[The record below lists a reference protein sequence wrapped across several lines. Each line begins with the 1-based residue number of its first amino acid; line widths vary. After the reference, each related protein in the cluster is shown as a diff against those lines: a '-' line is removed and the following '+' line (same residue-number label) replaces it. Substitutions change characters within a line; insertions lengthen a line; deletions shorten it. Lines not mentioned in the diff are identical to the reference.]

1 MHTNDAA
8 TRQNAA
14 TVYRHLFDNA
24 VEGIFL
30 TTPDGRYLDV
40 NPALARIYGFTST
53 NDLVAHFKDIKRQL
67 YVEPKRRD
75 EFVRLLERDDK
86 VIGFESRVRKK
97 DGEVIWITENARAVY
112 GDNGLVSYYEGTVM
126 DITDRKRTESDL
138 EVQRAYFSQLFANS
152 PQAIVIID
160 TRRNVVNC
168 NRGFEKLFGYRAV
181 DIIGFGMRALIV
193 PEELLAECETL
204 RNAILAGETVQCETG
219 RRHRDGTLIPVDMI
233 GFPIRVGGTINGII
247 YIYQDISE
255 RKSFEAQ
262 ITHQAFHDA
271 LTGLPNRTLFGERL
285 ERALERSRRRP
296 ELFYAV
302 LMIDLNKFKAVND
315 HLGHAAGDQLL
326 IEVGKRLSGCVRAV
340 DTVARL
346 GGDEFAIILEEFSTA
361 TEVRKVTRRMHT
373 ILCRPFSL
381 LGNDVTPGA
390 SIGIVPRIDGYT
402 SAEDVLRD
410 ADIAMYKAKQQGK
423 GMVLFDKRMHQ
434 ELVESINLEAE
445 LRELLTKNNCAD
457 LTLHYQPIVNV
468 ADERLVGFEA
478 LIRWD
483 HPLRGMIPPD
493 RFIPLAEETGLIVDL
508 GKWVI
513 SEACSQLKKWQESL
527 IAARDLTMSVNVS
540 CRQFVK
546 PGLVEHVAEML
557 QQNRLTPSCLKIEVT
572 ESVLMH
578 DVSRT
583 VTELNRLR
591 GLGVQIAIDD
601 FGTGYS
607 SLSYL
612 RRMPIDHL
620 KIDRSF
626 ISGFDHTRENDQ
638 IVQSIISLARSL
650 GLTVIAEGVENRE
663 QLDRLRALNC
673 DKAQGFMFSRPVDDR
688 RALELIRQFRLD

>member
-1 MHTNDAA
+1 MTTPIAHE
-8 TRQNAA
+8 Q
-14 TVYRHLFDNA
+14 YRSIFENA

-40 NPALARIYGFTST
+40 NPALATIYGFASPG
-53 NDLVAHFKDIKRQL
+53 DLIAHFKDIKQQL
-67 YVEPKRRD
+67 YVEPERRD
-75 EFVRLLERDDK
+75 QFVRLLERDDK
-86 VIGFESRVRKK
+86 VVGFESQVRKK
-97 DGEVIWITENARAVY
+97 NGEIIWITENARAVF
-112 GDNGLVSYYEGTVM
+112 GSDGKIVYYEGTVM
-126 DITDRKRTESDL
+126 DITDRKSAETDL

-168 NRGFEKLFGYRAV
+168 NRGFEQLFGYRAI
-181 DIIGFGMRALIV
+181 DIVGFGMRALIV
-193 PEELLAECETL
+193 PEELQAECEQL
-204 RNAILAGETVQCETG
+204 RNAILDGATVQSETL

-233 GFPIRVGGTINGII
+233 GFPIWVGPAINGII

-255 RKSFEAQ
+255 RKSFEQQ

-271 LTGLPNRTLFGERL
+271 LTGLPNRTLFAERL

-296 ELFYAV
+296 ELFFAV

-315 HLGHAAGDQLL
+315 TLGHSTGDQLL
-326 IEVGKRLSGCVRAV
+326 IEVARRLSLCVRAV

-346 GGDEFAIILEEFSTA
+346 GGDEFAVILEEFPSKKELLKA
-361 TEVRKVTRRMHT
+361 ARRMHS
-373 ILCRPFSL
+373 ILCEPFSL
-381 LGNDVTPGA
+381 CGNELLPGA
-390 SIGIVPRIDGYT
+390 SIGIVSKIADYN
-402 SAEDVLRD
+402 SADDVLRD
-410 ADIAMYKAKQQGK
+410 ADIAMYRAKQGGK

-434 ELVESINLEAE
+434 ELIESINLEAE
-445 LRELLTKNNCAD
+445 LREVLAKEG
-457 LTLHYQPIVNV
+457 LTLHYQPIVTV
-468 ADERLVGFEA
+468 ADEQLEGFEA
-478 LIRWD
+478 LVRWD

-513 SEACSQLKKWQESL
+513 AEACRKLKIWQENL
-527 IAARDLTMSVNVS
+527 AAAHNLTMSVNVS
-540 CRQFVK
+540 IRQFGK
-546 PGLVEHVAEML
+546 PGLVEHIAEVL
-557 QQNRLTPSCLKIEVT
+557 RQHQLNPACLKIEVT

-578 DVSRT
+578 DVDRT

-591 GLGVQIAIDD
+591 ALGVQIAIDD

-626 ISGFDHTRENDQ
+626 ISGFDDTEENDQ
-638 IVQSIISLARSL
+638 IVRSIISLARSL
-650 GLTVIAEGVENRE
+650 GLGVVAEGVENRS
-663 QLDRLRALNC
+663 QLERLRALNC
-673 DKAQGFMFSRPVDDR
+673 DKAQGFMFSRPVDENK
-688 RALELIRQFRLD
+688 AMELIGKFSQL